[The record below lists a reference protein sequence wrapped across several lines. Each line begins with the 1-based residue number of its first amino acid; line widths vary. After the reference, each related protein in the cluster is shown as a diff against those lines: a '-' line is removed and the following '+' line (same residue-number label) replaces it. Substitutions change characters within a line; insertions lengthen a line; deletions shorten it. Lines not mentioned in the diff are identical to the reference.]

1 MQEDAFDVDTPPPSQ
16 PQGWGS
22 WVATG
27 VGAVSSAAYTTLAAA
42 VPVGAAQQQQPAPPA
57 PAPSTEALRRLVEAV
72 DAVSVA
78 AAPTAEPTA
87 EAMLD
92 LVYDLVVPSLHEALS
107 CGLRPPAGWLPRF
120 AGATVARRSVWELF
134 AVLPPRVAGAA
145 HDDGYYDSLKKT
157 VGFVREAVAEW
168 REEHGLEH
176 ETAIPIDGEAE
187 LRGAPHELVVLI
199 AMGLQEGALGK
210 WLRVVLGNASHTA
223 RHYEASAALL
233 CDSGTAQ
240 RVIEL
245 AEALDALQL
254 GGVADEGSGGGRRIG
269 RTQQGLPH
277 RGGGGAGAGAD
288 CLRSGRDNP
297 PDPRR
302 VRAKRPPGTTL
313 SPPTL

>member
-1 MQEDAFDVDTPPPSQ
+1 
-16 PQGWGS
+16 
-22 WVATG
+22 
-27 VGAVSSAAYTTLAAA
+27 
-42 VPVGAAQQQQPAPPA
+42 
-57 PAPSTEALRRLVEAV
+57 
-72 DAVSVA
+72 
-78 AAPTAEPTA
+78 
-87 EAMLD
+87 
-92 LVYDLVVPSLHEALS
+92 
-107 CGLRPPAGWLPRF
+107 
-120 AGATVARRSVWELF
+120 
-134 AVLPPRVAGAA
+134 
-145 HDDGYYDSLKKT
+145 
-157 VGFVREAVAEW
+157 
-168 REEHGLEH
+168 
-176 ETAIPIDGEAE
+176 
-187 LRGAPHELVVLI
+187 
-199 AMGLQEGALGK
+199 MGLQEGALGK